1 MLYLSVCIHQFTH
14 IYPHKA
20 AASGLNASSAS
31 FSRTFEEVKS
41 VDQWRWRSPVEVKVT
56 YCHRIHL
63 GANCMFNTD
72 LFSEWNSEVSG
83 FGWIYVVSWCVNLHL
98 VDWNSVECLVWIE
111 LHWSMWQVKSH
122 RLTLCVTFIHSS
134 SHLTPTHITVLR
146 SDYPLTMTDY

>member
-1 MLYLSVCIHQFTH
+1 MCFTFQ
-14 IYPHKA
+14 
-20 AASGLNASSAS
+20 SA
-31 FSRTFEEVKS
+31 FINSRTFIHTKLQLRDWMQVLRLFQGRLRKWSLWTSGGEGH
-41 VDQWRWRSPVEVKVT
+41 QWRWRSPTV
-56 YCHRIHL
+56 
-63 GANCMFNTD
+63 NTD